1 MIPRKNL
8 ENLMLRDEVVEA
20 VKKGQFHIY
29 AVSTIDEGIE
39 VITGVRAGKKKQ
51 DGSYPVNCINYKVER
66 KLGEMATMLQKFQ
79 PLEGKHDRNKK
90 KPLK

>member
-8 ENLMLRDEVVEA
+8 KNLMLREEVVEA

-29 AVSTIDEGIE
+29 AGSTIDEGIE
-39 VITGVRAGKKKQ
+39 VITGVSAGKKKQ
-51 DGSYPVNCINYKVER
+51 DGNYPRNSINYKVET

-79 PLEGKHDRNKK
+79 APEGKHNSKK
-90 KPLK
+90 KKTLK